1 MTITLEGALDWNDL
15 RYLLVLRDCGNIAGA
30 ARRLKVDQATV
41 RRRLATLQKAAGVAL
56 VVKVPGGLELT
67 LAGEQAVEVARVM
80 DASASQ
86 LEASLAALDTSLAGA
101 VRIAAP
107 DTIATWILAPALGDL
122 RALHPELT
130 VELVAGAQ
138 AVSMVRRE
146 AEVAL
151 RLFRPREESLAARRL
166 ATMGFGLYASRAY
179 VEPHRPDA
187 QALAGQIL
195 LGYDDSLLATRHGR
209 WFAERASGKL
219 FLRTN
224 STFALHQAAVA
235 GLGIALLPCFVGDPE
250 PALVRV
256 AGPTEI
262 PASEL
267 WLVLHPDLRRVRR
280 VRAVASFVEAVI
292 ARNAALLSGA
302 AQKP

>member
-1 MTITLEGALDWNDL
+1 MTMTPEGALDWSDL
-15 RYLLVLRDCGNIAGA
+15 RYLLVLRDCGNIASA

-41 RRRLATLQKAAGVAL
+41 RRRLAALQKAAGVTL

-67 LAGEQAVEVARVM
+67 LAGERAVEAARAM

-86 LEASLAALDTSLAGA
+86 LEASLAALDGSLAGA

-107 DTIATWILAPALGDL
+107 DTIATWILAPALGEL
-122 RALHPELT
+122 RGLHPDLI

-138 AVSMVRRE
+138 AVSLVRRE

-166 ATMGFGLYASRAY
+166 ATVGFGLYASRAY
-179 VEPHRPDA
+179 VERHRPDA
-187 QALAGQIL
+187 QALAGQVL

-209 WFAERASGKL
+209 WFAERASGK
-219 FLRTN
+219 FFVRTN
-224 STFALHQAAVA
+224 STFALHQAAIA
-235 GLGIALLPCFVGDPE
+235 GLGIALLPCFVGDSE

-267 WLVLHPDLRRVRR
+267 WVVLHPDLRRVRR

-292 ARNAALLSGA
+292 ARNAALLAGA
-302 AQKP
+302 AGEP